1 MAGKK
6 KAGISQNADWS
17 DIPQP
22 NSTEQALRAGAKV
35 RQSLA
40 RIIHERSGLCDFPA
54 AVQL

>member
-1 MAGKK
+1 MAVKK
-6 KAGISQNADWS
+6 KAGISQNADLS

-40 RIIHERSGLCDFPA
+40 RIIHERSGLRDFPA